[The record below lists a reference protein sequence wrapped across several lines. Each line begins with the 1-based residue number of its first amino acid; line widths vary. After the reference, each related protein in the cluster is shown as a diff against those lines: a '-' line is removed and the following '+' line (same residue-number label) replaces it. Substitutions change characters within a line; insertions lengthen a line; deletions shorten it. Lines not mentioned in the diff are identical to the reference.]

1 LVLTERHA
9 PRDERFMT
17 LINLLFLCN
26 LDDFVPA
33 SGAAENPDLAFGNT
47 EMLRQQFDDRL
58 VGLAFPGRLFDLD
71 YIAITFTTKFFGLG
85 TGLYSNLD
93 FHFMTII
100 SRTVMLR
107 NRERDSD
114 C

>member
-1 LVLTERHA
+1 
-9 PRDERFMT
+9 MT
-17 LINLLFLCN
+17 LTSLLFFRN
-26 LDDFVPA
+26 LDDFIPA
-33 SGAAENPDLAFGNT
+33 SEAAENPHLASGDM
-47 EMLRQQFDDRL
+47 EMLCQQFDDCL
-58 VGLAFPGRLFDLD
+58 VGLAFLGRLFDLD
-71 YIAITFTTKFFGLG
+71 YKAILFTTKLFSLRIGLH
-85 TGLYSNLD
+85 LNLN

>member
-1 LVLTERHA
+1 
-9 PRDERFMT
+9 M
-17 LINLLFLCN
+17 LLFHD
-26 LDDFVPA
+26 LDDFIPA
-33 SGAAENPDLAFGNT
+33 SEASENPDLAFGNT

-71 YIAITFTTKFFGLG
+71 YIAITFTTQFFGLG
-85 TGLYSNLD
+85 TGLYFNLD

-100 SRTVMLR
+100 SRTVVLR
-107 NRERDSD
+107 NRVGDSD